1 MPKIKKITLVI
12 KLLFYCM
19 NNDLPVYKVTIDE
32 AYSEGEELGIEQVA
46 FTSKPAIIVK
56 GMAFSVAKKVQFA
69 DEPKMRIVAP
79 ALIPSEIYR
88 NDEGEEY
95 FVEFTET
102 EIDKIHA
109 KFMQDL
115 NNKDLFNLEHNQKE
129 TVPAYILEAWIV
141 DNPKEDKSYSTYG
154 IEVPKGTLMLTAQIT
169 DKEYYNKLVEN
180 GQIGFSIEGY
190 LGLKLAMESNQLI
203 TNNMKLPDG
212 EHLIEGKIYVVKDGE
227 IVEIKEEVSEE
238 MASAETSEEVK
249 AEEVTEEEEIKEEE
263 VEMAEAEE
271 KTEETE
277 MAVDPVADSEAV
289 MAIVQPALDAMA
301 TELLKVIAE
310 VKAMIPVEEESE
322 EEVELTE
329 QKFSV
334 YDRFTQFRNF
344 DLNNNK

>member
-1 MPKIKKITLVI
+1 MK
-12 KLLFYCM
+12 
-19 NNDLPVYKVTIDE
+19 DELPVYKVTIDE
-32 AYSEGEELGIEQVA
+32 EYSEGQELGIEQVA

-56 GMAFSVAKKVQFA
+56 GMAFTAAKKVQFA

-95 FVEFTET
+95 FVEFTT
-102 EIDKIHA
+102 EEIEKLHL
-109 KFMQDL
+109 KFMEGL
-115 NNKDLFNLEHNQKE
+115 NNKDLFNLEHDQNK

-141 DNPKEDKSYSTYG
+141 DNPTQDKSYTSYG

-180 GQIGFSIEGY
+180 GQVGFSIEGY
-190 LGLKLAMESNQLI
+190 LGLKLAEQFSNQLN
-203 TNNMKLPDG
+203 TYKMKLPDG
-212 EHLIEGKIYVVKDGE
+212 EHLIEGKIYVVEGGE
-227 IVEIKEEVSEE
+227 IIEIKDAPIEEVVTEE
-238 MASAETSEEVK
+238 MAEEVVEEEATTEEEVK
-249 AEEVTEEEEIKEEE
+249 DEEVA
-263 VEMAEAEE
+263 MAEAEE
-271 KTEETE
+271 KVEETE

-289 MAIVQPALDAMA
+289 LAIVQPLLDAMA
-301 TELLKVIAE
+301 TELMKAIAE
-310 VKAMIPVEEESE
+310 VKAMIPVEESE
-322 EEVELTE
+322 TEEVELSE